1 MFSTL
6 ITVFTAASMA
16 VAAVTPGFTIDERS
30 ATRKSL
36 RGEAT
41 FYGGNVH
48 GGMCS
53 FSTYNIPR
61 GLHGVALSSS
71 NWNNSGNC
79 MFIPIYQMSDEGRC

>member
-6 ITVFTAASMA
+6 LTVFA
-16 VAAVTPGFTIDERS
+16 VASTALAAAMPGFTLDERS
-30 ATRKSL
+30 LARRAL

-53 FSTYNIPR
+53 FSTYNIPK
-61 GLHGVALSSS
+61 GLHGVALSSA
-71 NWNNSGNC
+71 NWNNGGNC
-79 MFIPIYQMSDEGRC
+79 A

>member
-6 ITVFTAASMA
+6 FTIFAVASTA
-16 VAAVTPGFTIDERS
+16 LAAVTPGFTIDERS
-30 ATRKSL
+30 LTRRSL

-53 FSTYNIPR
+53 FSTYNLPR
-61 GLHGVALSSS
+61 GLAGVALSSS
-71 NWNNSGNC
+71 NWNNGANC
-79 MFIPIYQMSDEGRC
+79 TQNLHWSTEAKVN

>member
-6 ITVFTAASMA
+6 LTIFAAATAA
-16 VAAVTPGFTIDERS
+16 VAAVTPGITIDERS
-30 ATRKSL
+30 VARRSL

-53 FSTYNIPR
+53 FSTYSIPN
-61 GLHGVALSSS
+61 GLYGVALSSS
-71 NWNNSGNC
+71 NWNNGGNC
-79 MFIPIYQMSDEGRC
+79 ACWPK